1 LAKQEDNMKNL
12 ILNAVRE
19 EAEKM
24 YVLHDHVNLWMLAR
38 RVGFS
43 TEIIEQHLAELG
55 YVQISK
61 GSFILK
67 DDRDKATAKEAKP
80 LEDINISSFKVSNDI
95 ELPAQD
101 FIQDKKEVDYSGY
114 HIHELRAIASNR
126 GIKVAFSMKKDD
138 LIKKLKSKLK

>member
-1 LAKQEDNMKNL
+1 MRDF
-12 ILNAVRE
+12 ILKKVKEGAE
-19 EAEKM
+19 EM
-24 YVLHDHVNLWMLAR
+24 YNRNGRVSPWHLSRNIHVSAG
-38 RVGFS
+38 V
-43 TEIIEQHLAELG
+43 IEECLGELG
-55 YVQISK
+55 YVREGTTGNFVLK
-61 GSFILK
+61 G
-67 DDRDKATAKEAKP
+67 DRGKAAAKEPKR
-80 LEDINISSFKVSNDI
+80 LEDADISSFKVSNDI